1 MEVKYKS
8 TNYKWKNELNIASIV
23 ITTFRPFTEYNIKTL
38 KNGFLFVKN
47 VCLFSKKI
55 TLIINM
61 AALGKNKL
69 PSFFIKK
76 ITMSIHQLGTGLL
89 LIGLISCQTELKNKK
104 SLATYNDL
112 TIVGAMKNVMWKG
125 ALAGTINL
133 DTIPNK
139 KGLYGLGPQS
149 YLSGELLINNGKSY
163 LSKVTSD
170 STMQVER
177 TFDVMA
183 PFFVYANVNKW
194 KEIALPN
201 TVKTINDLEK
211 FVQLKTFEIKKPFA
225 LKLIGSVSNAT
236 IHIQNLPEGTK
247 VSSPDEAHQGQTNYT
262 IQNEAAEIIG
272 FYSTEHQGIFT
283 HHDSFLHLHLITKDA
298 LKMGHLD
305 ALEIGTMKLYLPMD

>member
-1 MEVKYKS
+1 
-8 TNYKWKNELNIASIV
+8 
-23 ITTFRPFTEYNIKTL
+23 
-38 KNGFLFVKN
+38 
-47 VCLFSKKI
+47 
-55 TLIINM
+55 
-61 AALGKNKL
+61 
-69 PSFFIKK
+69 
-76 ITMSIHQLGTGLL
+76 
-89 LIGLISCQTELKNKK
+89 
-104 SLATYNDL
+104 
-112 TIVGAMKNVMWKG
+112 MKNVMWKG

-149 YLSGELLINNGKSY
+149 YLRGELLINNGKSY

-177 TFDVMA
+177 TFDVTA

-211 FVQLKTFEIKKPFA
+211 FVQQKTSEIKKPFA